1 MDNMLRTNYYSRVKT
16 YQEFKEFNKKDRDKI
31 AETLENKV
39 SSTYLSPAVED
50 YIYFT
55 NRALDYGDFD
65 NYLPNTHIKR
75 GKWEKAVNKNADL
88 FIASEINSL
97 IEEDKIKRYETFRKA
112 LLYEN
117 HKSSDPSLSIG
128 LIFDVY
134 NISNVKDD
142 DEMHLTLLSG
152 LDSKRAPNIARSLI
166 KYPER
171 VATSMGAKIKSSFC
185 TCCGKVVKSDAD
197 ICTHLRF
204 HRNARVAGVKCAEVL
219 QGFEFIEDSIV
230 TTPACNSAY
239 VLDAVKDLTGVL
251 GGKPRLLK
259 VAGEQ
264 MEEDGTLYLMSNIY
278 SRIKSASNVS
288 EKKRLSNQFDLLI
301 FKLESM
307 LE

>member
-1 MDNMLRTNYYSRVKT
+1 MDNLVRNNYSRVKT
-16 YQEFKEFNKKDRDKI
+16 YQEFKEFTKQEKEKI
-31 AETLENKV
+31 AATIEKK
-39 SSTYLSPAVED
+39 STTTFLSPTVED

-65 NYLPNTHIKR
+65 NYLPKTHIKR
-75 GKWEKAVNKNADL
+75 GKWEKSVNKNADL
-88 FIASEINSL
+88 FTASEIHSL
-97 IEEDKIKRYETFRKA
+97 VDEDKIKRYETFRKA

-128 LIFDVY
+128 VIFDVY
-134 NISNVKDD
+134 DISNVTDD

-152 LDSKRAPNIARSLI
+152 LDSKRAPNIARAMRT
-166 KYPER
+166 YPER
-171 VATSMGAKIKSSFC
+171 IASSMGAKIKSSYC

-230 TTPACNSAY
+230 TTPACSSAY
-239 VLDAVKDLTGVL
+239 VLDAVKDLTEVL

-264 MEEDGTLYLMSNIY
+264 IEEDGTLYLMSNIY

-288 EKKRLSNQFDLLI
+288 EKKRLANQLDLLI

-307 LE
+307 LD